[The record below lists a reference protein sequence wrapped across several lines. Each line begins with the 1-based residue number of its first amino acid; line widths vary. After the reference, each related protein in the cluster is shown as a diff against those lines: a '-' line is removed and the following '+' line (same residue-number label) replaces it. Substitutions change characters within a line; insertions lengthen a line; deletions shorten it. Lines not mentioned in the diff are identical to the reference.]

1 MREREML
8 ARGGIFL
15 IDLSVDKLTGR
26 LLHDPEITTRGF
38 LSPDDAERLIPDVR
52 KRVLAMV
59 NGGGFDSEKDIA
71 SAVKSYLHEE
81 TKRRPMVFISLS
93 RA

>member
-1 MREREML
+1 
-8 ARGGIFL
+8 
-15 IDLSVDKLTGR
+15 
-26 LLHDPEITTRGF
+26 
-38 LSPDDAERLIPDVR
+38 
-52 KRVLAMV
+52 MV

-71 SAVKSYLHEE
+71 GAVKSFLHEE